1 MILKKK
7 VPGTMPANGSL
18 FKALPS
24 KRAFDEIADQIKD
37 LIYSKTLKPGDKLPP
52 ERDLATQFGTGR
64 MAVREAL
71 RILEQSGLIIVK
83 QGSEGG
89 AFVKEADTTM
99 ATEMISGLI
108 RRSSLTMED
117 VMEVRIEIERAVL
130 EAAIERV
137 TESDM
142 EMLKKRIDEAE
153 ALISEDRRGVN
164 SLDFSLLGEAYADF
178 HLILARATR
187 NPVYEII
194 MDCLMR
200 VSHGVVTQQMIPSE
214 RFKNHLA
221 FHKHLYDALESK
233 DSTITGPHFEEYKQ
247 AIKRHFTR
255 TAGEEKATIKEA
267 QRSSKKKNTPKNK
280 TKGS

>member
-1 MILKKK
+1 
-7 VPGTMPANGSL
+7 MPANGSL

-89 AFVKEADTTM
+89 AFVKEADTSM
-99 ATEMISGLI
+99 ATEIISGLI

-117 VMEVRIEIERAVL
+117 VMEVRIKFEMAVL
-130 EAAIERV
+130 EAAIGRI

-142 EMLKKRIDEAE
+142 EMLQKRIDDAE
-153 ALISEDRRGVN
+153 IMIREDKEGIRPLN
-164 SLDFSLLGEAYADF
+164 PFLLGETYADF
-178 HLILARATR
+178 HLILARATK

-200 VSHGVVTQQMIPSE
+200 VSHGVMTQQMIPSD
-214 RFKNHLA
+214 RFKEHLE
-221 FHKHLYDALESK
+221 FHKNLYNALKYKDA
-233 DSTITGPHFEEYKQ
+233 TIAGPHFKEYRQ
-247 AIKRHFTR
+247 AVKRHFTWI
-255 TAGEEKATIKEA
+255 ADNEKRNNKRNTETLPEKNLFQGTKPKALD
-267 QRSSKKKNTPKNK
+267 SKASGRLT
-280 TKGS
+280 

>member
-1 MILKKK
+1 
-7 VPGTMPANGSL
+7 MPANGCL

-52 ERDLATQFGTGR
+52 ERKLATQFGTGR

-71 RILEQSGLIIVK
+71 RILEHSGLIIVK

-89 AFVKEADTTM
+89 AFVKEADTSM
-99 ATEMISGLI
+99 ATEIISGLM

-117 VMEVRIEIERAVL
+117 VMEVRVEIERAIL
-130 EAAIERV
+130 EAAIARI
-137 TESDM
+137 TESEM
-142 EMLKKRIDEAE
+142 EMLAKRIDDAE
-153 ALISEDRRGVN
+153 AMIREDERGIN
-164 SLDFSLLGEAYADF
+164 PIDFFLLGETYADF
-178 HLILARATR
+178 HLILGRATK

-200 VSHGVVTQQMIPSE
+200 ASHGVMTQQMIPSE
-214 RFKNHLA
+214 RFKEHLA
-221 FHKHLYDALESK
+221 FHKNLYNALEQK
-233 DSTITGPHFEEYKQ
+233 DATIAGPHFKEYKK

-255 TAGEEKATIKEA
+255 LEINKNKTEKTAQKPST
-267 QRSSKKKNTPKNK
+267 KKTTPKNK

>member
-1 MILKKK
+1 
-7 VPGTMPANGSL
+7 MPASNSL

-71 RILEQSGLIIVK
+71 RILEQSGLIAVK

-117 VMEVRIEIERAVL
+117 VMEVRIKFEMAVL
-130 EAAIERV
+130 EAAIGRI
-137 TESDM
+137 TENDM
-142 EMLKKRIDEAE
+142 EMLQKRINDAE
-153 ALISEDRRGVN
+153 IMICEDQEGVRP
-164 SLDFSLLGEAYADF
+164 LDPYLLGKAYADF
-178 HLILARATR
+178 HLILARATN

-200 VSHGVVTQQMIPSE
+200 VSRGVMTQQMIPSD
-214 RFKNHLA
+214 RFKGHLE
-221 FHKHLYDALESK
+221 FHKNLYNALKCK
-233 DSTITGPHFEEYKQ
+233 DPTIAGPHFKEYRQ
-247 AIKRHFTR
+247 AVKRHFTR
-255 TAGEEKATIKEA
+255 TAGQEKKTTEKTQKASNTKTP
-267 QRSSKKKNTPKNK
+267 SKTKNK
-280 TKGS
+280 GS

>member
-1 MILKKK
+1 
-7 VPGTMPANGSL
+7 MPANDSL

-52 ERDLATQFGTGR
+52 ERTLATQFGTGR

-71 RILEQSGLIIVK
+71 RILEQSGLIAVK

-99 ATEMISGLI
+99 ASEIISGLI
-108 RRSSLTMED
+108 RRSSLSMED
-117 VMEVRIEIERAVL
+117 VMEVRIKFEMAVL
-130 EAAIERV
+130 EAAIGRI
-137 TESDM
+137 TEDEM
-142 EMLKKRIDEAE
+142 EMLQKRINDAE
-153 ALISEDRRGVN
+153 IMIREDKKSIKPLN
-164 SLDFSLLGEAYADF
+164 PFLLGETYADF
-178 HLILARATR
+178 HLILARATK

-200 VSHGVVTQQMIPSE
+200 VSHGVITQQMIPSD
-214 RFKNHLA
+214 RFKDHLE
-221 FHKHLYDALESK
+221 FHKNLYNALKYKDA
-233 DSTITGPHFEEYKQ
+233 TIAGPHFKDYKQ
-247 AIKRHFTR
+247 AVKRHFIRIAGDEER
-255 TAGEEKATIKEA
+255 TTKKTQRTSRGETHS
-267 QRSSKKKNTPKNK
+267 RNK

>member
-1 MILKKK
+1 MS
-7 VPGTMPANGSL
+7 ANGSL

-37 LIYSKTLKPGDKLPP
+37 LIYSKTLKPGDKIPP

-89 AFVKEADTTM
+89 AFVKDADTSM

-108 RRSSLTMED
+108 RMSSFTMED
-117 VMEVRIEIERAVL
+117 VMEVRIEFERAVL
-130 EAAIERV
+130 GAAIARI

-142 EMLKKRIDEAE
+142 EMLQKRIHDAE
-153 ALISEDRRGVN
+153 IMIREDKEGIRPLD
-164 SLDFSLLGEAYADF
+164 SLLLGETYADF
-178 HLILARATR
+178 HLILARATK

-200 VSHGVVTQQMIPSE
+200 VSHGVMTQQMIPSD
-214 RFKNHLA
+214 RFKDHLE
-221 FHKHLYDALESK
+221 FHKNLYNALKYK
-233 DSTITGPHFEEYKQ
+233 DPSIAGPHFKEYRQ
-247 AIKRHFTR
+247 AVKRHFTWI
-255 TAGEEKATIKEA
+255 ADNKKQTIKVT
-267 QRSSKKKNTPKNK
+267 QKPSKGKTPSRKKA
-280 TKGS
+280 KGP

>member
-1 MILKKK
+1 M
-7 VPGTMPANGSL
+7 VRGTMPANGSL

-52 ERDLATQFGTGR
+52 ERELATQFGTGR

-71 RILEQSGLIIVK
+71 RILEQSGLIAVK

-89 AFVKEADTTM
+89 AFVKEADAAM
-99 ATEMISGLI
+99 ATEIISGLI

-130 EAAIERV
+130 EAAIERF
-137 TESDM
+137 TENDL
-142 EMLKKRIDEAE
+142 EMLQKRIDEAE
-153 ALISEDRRGVN
+153 ALISDDSKGIKP
-164 SLDFSLLGEAYADF
+164 LDFSLLGETYADF

-214 RFKNHLA
+214 RFKNHFA
-221 FHKHLYDALESK
+221 FHKHLYNALKNK
-233 DSTITGPHFEEYKQ
+233 DITIAGPHFEEYRK

-255 TAGEEKATIKEA
+255 MAGSEKGTTKEVQKPSRKKSTPQNKIKG
-267 QRSSKKKNTPKNK
+267 P
-280 TKGS
+280 

>member
-1 MILKKK
+1 M
-7 VPGTMPANGSL
+7 AAHGSL

-71 RILEQSGLIIVK
+71 RILEQSGLIVVK

-89 AFVKEADTTM
+89 AFVKEADTSM
-99 ATEMISGLI
+99 ATEIISGLI
-108 RRSSLTMED
+108 RRSSLTMKD
-117 VMEVRIEIERAVL
+117 VMEVRIEFESAVL
-130 EAAIERV
+130 GAAIGRIN
-137 TESDM
+137 ESDM
-142 EMLKKRIDEAE
+142 EMLQKRIDEAE
-153 ALISEDRRGVN
+153 AMIREDKRGIKP
-164 SLDFSLLGEAYADF
+164 LDSSLLGETYADF
-178 HLILARATR
+178 HLILARATK

-200 VSHGVVTQQMIPSE
+200 VSHGVMTKQMIPSE
-214 RFKNHLA
+214 RFKDHLE
-221 FHKHLYDALESK
+221 FHKNLYDALRYK
-233 DSTITGPHFEEYKQ
+233 DATIAGPHFKEYRQAVKQ
-247 AIKRHFTR
+247 HFTP
-255 TAGEEKATIKEA
+255 TEGAKKGTTNKIEKPS
-267 QRSSKKKNTPKNK
+267 RKKSIPKSK

>member
-1 MILKKK
+1 M
-7 VPGTMPANGSL
+7 NSSL

-71 RILEQSGLIIVK
+71 RMLEQSGLIIVK

-89 AFVKEADTTM
+89 AFVREADTSM

-108 RRSSLTMED
+108 RRASFTMKD
-117 VMEVRIEIERAVL
+117 VMEVRIEFERAVL
-130 EAAIERV
+130 EAAIGKIPE
-137 TESDM
+137 EDM
-142 EMLKKRIDEAE
+142 ALLQKRIEEAE
-153 ALISEDRRGVN
+153 TMIREDKEGIKPLN
-164 SLDFSLLGEAYADF
+164 PFHLGETYADF
-178 HLILARATR
+178 HLILSRATG

-200 VSHGVVTQQMIPSE
+200 VSHGVMTEQMIPSD
-214 RFKNHLA
+214 RFKDHLE
-221 FHKHLYDALESK
+221 FHKNLYRALINKDAS
-233 DSTITGPHFEEYKQ
+233 IAGPHFKEYRQ
-247 AIKRHFTR
+247 AVKRHFTWI
-255 TAGEEKATIKEA
+255 AGNKIKE
-267 QRSSKKKNTPKNK
+267 RIKGTRKTSRKKNTPENSMKD
-280 TKGS
+280 S

>member
-1 MILKKK
+1 MILKRK
-7 VPGTMPANGSL
+7 VCRTMPANGSL

-71 RILEQSGLIIVK
+71 RILEQSGLIAVK

-89 AFVKEADTTM
+89 AFIKDADTSM
-99 ATEMISGLI
+99 ATEIISGLI

-117 VMEVRIEIERAVL
+117 VMEVRIEFERAVL
-130 EAAIERV
+130 GAAIGRI

-142 EMLKKRIDEAE
+142 EMLQKRINEAE
-153 ALISEDRRGVN
+153 TMIREDKRGIKP
-164 SLDFSLLGEAYADF
+164 LDFFLLGETYADF
-178 HLILARATR
+178 HLILARATM

-200 VSHGVVTQQMIPSE
+200 VSHGVMTQQMIPSE
-214 RFKNHLA
+214 RFKDHLE
-221 FHKHLYDALESK
+221 FHKNLYDALKYKDPTIAGAHFKEYRQAVKRYFTLTASSK
-233 DSTITGPHFEEYKQ
+233 KVTT
-247 AIKRHFTR
+247 
-255 TAGEEKATIKEA
+255 KEA
-267 QRSSKKKNTPKNK
+267 QKPSGKKSASKSKS
-280 TKGS
+280 KGS

>member
-1 MILKKK
+1 
-7 VPGTMPANGSL
+7 MPANGSL

-71 RILEQSGLIIVK
+71 RILEQSGLIVVK

-99 ATEMISGLI
+99 ATEIISGLI

-117 VMEVRIEIERAVL
+117 VMEVRIKFEMAVL
-130 EAAIERV
+130 EAAIGKIG
-137 TESDM
+137 ESDM
-142 EMLKKRIDEAE
+142 EILQKRIDDAE
-153 ALISEDRRGVN
+153 IMIREDREGIRPLN
-164 SLDFSLLGEAYADF
+164 PFLLGETYADF
-178 HLILARATR
+178 HLVLARATK

-200 VSHGVVTQQMIPSE
+200 VSHGVITQQMIPSE
-214 RFKNHLA
+214 RFKEHLE
-221 FHKHLYDALESK
+221 FHKNLYNALKNRDA
-233 DSTITGPHFEEYKQ
+233 TIAGPHFKEYGQ
-247 AIKRHFTR
+247 AVKRHFTWI
-255 TAGEEKATIKEA
+255 ADNENKATGKT
-267 QRSSKKKNTPKNK
+267 QKPSRKKSVPKNK
-280 TKGS
+280 AKGS

>member
-1 MILKKK
+1 
-7 VPGTMPANGSL
+7 MPANGSL

-71 RILEQSGLIIVK
+71 RILEQSGLIVVK

-89 AFVKEADTTM
+89 AFVKEADTLM
-99 ATEMISGLI
+99 ATEIISGLI

-117 VMEVRIEIERAVL
+117 VMEVRIKFEMAVL
-130 EAAIERV
+130 EAAIGRI

-142 EMLKKRIDEAE
+142 EILQKRIDDAE
-153 ALISEDRRGVN
+153 IMIREDKEGIRP
-164 SLDFSLLGEAYADF
+164 LDPFLLGETYADF
-178 HLILARATR
+178 HLILARGTK

-194 MDCLMR
+194 MDCLLR
-200 VSHGVVTQQMIPSE
+200 VSHGVMTQQMIPSD
-214 RFKNHLA
+214 RFKEHLE
-221 FHKHLYDALESK
+221 FHKNLYNALKYKDA
-233 DSTITGPHFEEYKQ
+233 TIAGPHFKEYRQ
-247 AIKRHFTR
+247 AVKRHFTWI
-255 TAGEEKATIKEA
+255 ADNKKQTIKVT
-267 QRSSKKKNTPKNK
+267 QKPSKGKNPSRKKA
-280 TKGS
+280 KGP

>member
-1 MILKKK
+1 M
-7 VPGTMPANGSL
+7 NNSL

-71 RILEQSGLIIVK
+71 RMLEQSGLIIVK

-108 RRSSLTMED
+108 RRASLTMKD
-117 VMEVRIEIERAVL
+117 VMEVRIEFERAVL
-130 EAAIERV
+130 EAAIGKI
-137 TESDM
+137 TEEDT
-142 EMLKKRIDEAE
+142 EMLQKRIEEAE
-153 ALISEDRRGVN
+153 TMIQEDKEGIKPLN
-164 SLDFSLLGEAYADF
+164 PFHLGETYADF
-178 HLILARATR
+178 HLILSRATG

-194 MDCLMR
+194 MDCLMK
-200 VSHGVVTQQMIPSE
+200 VSHGVMTEQMIPSD
-214 RFKNHLA
+214 RFKDHLE
-221 FHKHLYDALESK
+221 FHKNLYNALKNKDAS
-233 DSTITGPHFEEYKQ
+233 IAGPHFKEYRQ
-247 AIKRHFTR
+247 AVKRHFTWI
-255 TAGEEKATIKEA
+255 ADNNIKETKKPS
-267 QRSSKKKNTPKNK
+267 RKKNTPTNSIKD
-280 TKGS
+280 S

>member
-1 MILKKK
+1 M
-7 VPGTMPANGSL
+7 NDSL

-71 RILEQSGLIIVK
+71 RMLEQSGLIIVK

-89 AFVKEADTTM
+89 AFVKEADTSM

-108 RRSSLTMED
+108 RRASLTMKD
-117 VMEVRIEIERAVL
+117 VMEVRIEFERAVL
-130 EAAIERV
+130 EAAIGKI
-137 TESDM
+137 TEEDL
-142 EMLKKRIDEAE
+142 EMLQKRIEEAE
-153 ALISEDRRGVN
+153 TMIQEDKEGIKPLN
-164 SLDFSLLGEAYADF
+164 PFLLGETYADF
-178 HLILARATR
+178 HLILSRATE

-200 VSHGVVTQQMIPSE
+200 VSHGVMSEQIIPSD
-214 RFKNHLA
+214 RFKDHLE
-221 FHKHLYDALESK
+221 FHKNLYKALKNK
-233 DSTITGPHFEEYKQ
+233 DDSIAGPHFKEYKQ
-247 AIKRHFTR
+247 AVKRHFTWIAENG
-255 TAGEEKATIKEA
+255 TEKT
-267 QRSSKKKNTPKNK
+267 KKPPRKKSVPKNK
-280 TKGS
+280 IKAS